1 MSRKTL
7 EIGAAYIRVS
17 TDDQTELSPDAQL
30 REIQKTAKADGYIIP
45 AEFVFVEK
53 RGISG
58 RRAENRPEF
67 QRMIATAKSQK
78 PAPFSRLYLWKFSRF
93 ARNQEE
99 STFYKGILRK
109 KCGVEIKSV
118 SEPIM
123 EGMFGRLIETII
135 EWFDEYYSYNLSGE
149 VLRGMTE
156 KALRNG
162 YQSAPCL
169 GYSAVGDGQPFT
181 INEPQYQIVEYIFR
195 AYHSGAD
202 MTRIARSCNDRGWRT
217 QRGNPFERR
226 SISRILQNHF
236 YEGVVEWNGHSFQ
249 GTHETRPSVTDIFD
263 DVQERIRREY
273 RPLRRRDTSSCTHW
287 VSGLL
292 YCSICGATLSYNRSN
307 DPKKHPPTFQCWKY
321 AKGYHPGS
329 CAITARRA
337 EAAILPSMEDI
348 LKTGSV
354 TYEYVPHTDAV
365 QTSEADLIREAL
377 ARLKIKE
384 RRIREAYENEI
395 DTLEEFR
402 QNKAR
407 LQEERQELERQA
419 AALAAAVSAAPAPDD
434 SQVLS
439 AIRDAYAILSDP
451 SVSYELKG
459 TAARS
464 VIKKI
469 IYNRSEDTFTFTYYF
484 SS

>member
-273 RPLRRRDTSSCTHW
+273 RP
-287 VSGLL
+287 
-292 YCSICGATLSYNRSN
+292 
-307 DPKKHPPTFQCWKY
+307 
-321 AKGYHPGS
+321 
-329 CAITARRA
+329 
-337 EAAILPSMEDI
+337 
-348 LKTGSV
+348 
-354 TYEYVPHTDAV
+354 
-365 QTSEADLIREAL
+365 
-377 ARLKIKE
+377 
-384 RRIREAYENEI
+384 
-395 DTLEEFR
+395 
-402 QNKAR
+402 
-407 LQEERQELERQA
+407 
-419 AALAAAVSAAPAPDD
+419 
-434 SQVLS
+434 
-439 AIRDAYAILSDP
+439 
-451 SVSYELKG
+451 
-459 TAARS
+459 
-464 VIKKI
+464 
-469 IYNRSEDTFTFTYYF
+469 
-484 SS
+484 

>member
-1 MSRKTL
+1 
-7 EIGAAYIRVS
+7 
-17 TDDQTELSPDAQL
+17 
-30 REIQKTAKADGYIIP
+30 
-45 AEFVFVEK
+45 
-53 RGISG
+53 
-58 RRAENRPEF
+58 
-67 QRMIATAKSQK
+67 
-78 PAPFSRLYLWKFSRF
+78 
-93 ARNQEE
+93 
-99 STFYKGILRK
+99 
-109 KCGVEIKSV
+109 
-118 SEPIM
+118 M

-273 RPLRRRDTSSCTHW
+273 RPLRRRDTSSCAHW
-287 VSGLL
+287 ASGLL

-337 EAAILPSMEDI
+337 EAAILQSMEDI

-365 QTSEADLIREAL
+365 QTSEADLIQEAL

-419 AALAAAVSAAPAPDD
+419 AALASAVSAAPAPDD